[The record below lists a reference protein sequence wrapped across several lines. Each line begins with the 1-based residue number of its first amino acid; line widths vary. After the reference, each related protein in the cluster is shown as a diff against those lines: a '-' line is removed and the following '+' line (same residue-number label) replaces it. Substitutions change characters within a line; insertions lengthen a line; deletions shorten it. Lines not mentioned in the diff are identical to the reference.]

1 MGNKHTTQQLQE
13 QLLAEFDALDKFGR
27 GIGRTV
33 GAGAKTLGSIAGG
46 VAGLGSAIKQGYQ
59 AGKQTV
65 GGGGAN
71 VNTKQSSKA
80 KPQAKTKAQPQ
91 TQTKTTTTKNPQAGF
106 GAALKRF
113 GKGVAGADSYQYRQG
128 TQAQQD
134 ASAAGFGSVAQQAA
148 DKTTDTTTTKRQK
161 TGGKVAGQTSQSASA
176 QYQRDRRAAKKAGK
190 TAAPKTSTQ
199 QTTTTG
205 KQQPTPVPGQNK
217 KTSAVKQGM
226 NQAQTKAGQ
235 KQPTK
240 TAQNV
245 GKKTGVNTKNVK
257 AGGVNL
263 DPNNPQQ
270 KALIAAI
277 NKADPSILKGI
288 NAMQPADKAK
298 LKKAIA

>member
-1 MGNKHTTQQLQE
+1 MTNKLTEQQLQE
-13 QLLAEFDALDKFGR
+13 ELLDEIGDFTKAITRKIGQGVG
-27 GIGRTV
+27 GIK
-33 GAGAKTLGSIAGG
+33 GAGQKVKGAFKRAGQDIKQAYTQGRDSAQKT
-46 VAGLGSAIKQGYQ
+46 VAGQDY
-59 AGKQTV
+59 
-65 GGGGAN
+65 
-71 VNTKQSSKA
+71 KA
-80 KPQAKTKAQPQ
+80 PQPKAKAQPQ
-91 TQTKTTTTKNPQAGF
+91 AQQTKQPGGIST
-106 GAALKRF
+106 ALKKF
-113 GKGVAGADSYQYRQG
+113 GKGVADANKYNYRLG

-134 ASAAGFGSVAQQAA
+134 AQANAKKQTPTKQGTQATTATTPAAGGTQAQ
-148 DKTTDTTTTKRQK
+148 KRTK
-161 TGGKVAGQTSQSASA
+161 TGGKVAGQQSQTTSA
-176 QYQRDRRAAKKAGK
+176 QYQRDRRAAKKQTPGQ
-190 TAAPKTSTQ
+190 TATQ
-199 QTTTTG
+199 
-205 KQQPTPVPGQNK
+205 VPGQNK

-226 NQAQTKAGQ
+226 NQATTKKAGQ

-257 AGGVNL
+257 AGGVNI